1 MHRVENR
8 AIRMIRRVPNDAI
21 LGKDYGILQDSL
33 GNDDNGGLLRPG
45 LGDRL
50 GARA

>member
-8 AIRMIRRVPNDAI
+8 AIRTMRRVPNDAT
-21 LGKDYGILQDSL
+21 LGRDYGILQDFL

-45 LGDRL
+45 PGDRL